1 MVHAMQNL
9 TIRAKLLLAFTLLLF
24 GTTGLGLFSIQ
35 RLSSVNAVVA
45 DMAENW
51 MPSGQVLGDVAVSLE
66 MLRINQSKLTMT
78 ERADMPQQAAALD
91 AAVAKIQAG
100 IRRYEP
106 LISPG
111 EEARLA
117 GVMRTAID
125 EYVSVSSAATVAA
138 RQGNQDLAGKIIFV
152 DSMRAIERARAA
164 VQELRQY
171 QTTQSGLASRAGQDL
186 GQMASWLISAVM
198 AIMVALCAGIGIALV
213 RGISVPV
220 TRLTQTMT
228 QLADHDTSVEIP
240 FVKRSDEIGGMAKAV
255 LVFKDNMLRADSLAA
270 TQQDEQAQKEKRST
284 ALVGLVRDFERDV
297 GDMVGILSS
306 ASTELEATA
315 RSMSA
320 TAGQTNNQASE
331 VTASANE
338 ASGGVQTVASA
349 AEELSASIGEISRQ
363 VSQATGVAARAVENA
378 RQTDM
383 TVRALSEGATRI
395 GQVVELISNIA
406 GQTNLLAL
414 NATIEA
420 ARAGEAGKGFAV
432 VASEVKNLAAQTS
445 KATEEIGS
453 QITQIQAATRD
464 AVAAIQG
471 IATTIDEVNSI
482 TGSIAAAVEE
492 QGAATS
498 EIARTVQQTARA
510 TEAVTHTIAA
520 VSAGASDTGAAAGQV
535 LSAASELS
543 RQSEG
548 LTGMVGNFVS
558 KVRAA

>member
-1 MVHAMQNL
+1 MQSL
-9 TIRAKLLLAFTLLLF
+9 TVRAKLLLAFALLLCS
-24 GTTGLGLFSIQ
+24 TIGLGLFSIQ
-35 RLSSVNAVVA
+35 RLTGVNAVVT
-45 DMAENW
+45 DLSGNW
-51 MPSGQVLGDVAVSLE
+51 MRSGQILGDVAVNMELV
-66 MLRINQSKLTMT
+66 RINQSRLAAT
-78 ERADMPQQAAALD
+78 EQAELAQQAAAVE
-91 AAVAKIQAG
+91 ASIGKVQAEL
-100 IRRYEP
+100 RRYEP
-106 LISPG
+106 LIGPG
-111 EEARLA
+111 EERQLA
-117 GVMRTAID
+117 SAARTAID
-125 EYVSVSSAATVAA
+125 EYIAASAPAITAA
-138 RQGNQDLAGKIIFV
+138 RQGRQEQAFKVIFV
-152 DSMRAIERARAA
+152 DSMRAMERARAA
-164 VQELRQY
+164 LQELRQF
-171 QTTQSGLASRAGQDL
+171 QTRAAGQAAEA
-186 GQMASWLISAVM
+186 GEAMGNTASWMIGVVLTLLAGFCI
-198 AIMVALCAGIGIALV
+198 AIGYALV
-213 RGISVPV
+213 RTISVPV
-220 TRLTQTMT
+220 TQLTQTMGK
-228 QLADHDTSVEIP
+228 LAEHDTSVEVP
-240 FVKRSDEIGGMAKAV
+240 FLKRADEIGGMAKAV
-255 LVFKDNMLRADSLAA
+255 MVFKENMIRADKLAVE
-270 TQQDEQAQKEKRST
+270 QKNEQARKEQRAS
-284 ALVGLVRDFERDV
+284 ALVALVRDFEREV
-297 GDMVGILSS
+297 GDMVGVLSS

-363 VSQATGVAARAVENA
+363 VSQATNVAARAVENA

-383 TVRALSEGATRI
+383 TVRALAEGATRI

-445 KATEEIGS
+445 KATEEIGA
-453 QITQIQAATRD
+453 QITQIQAATRE
-464 AVAAIQG
+464 AVSAIEG

-492 QGAATS
+492 QGAATG

-548 LTGMVGNFVS
+548 LTGMVGTFIS

>member
-1 MVHAMQNL
+1 MQSL
-9 TIRAKLLLAFTLLLF
+9 TIRAKLLLAFTLLLC
-24 GTTGLGLFSIQ
+24 GTIGLGLFSMQ
-35 RLSSVNAVVA
+35 RLSGVNAVVR
-45 DMAENW
+45 DMATNW
-51 MPSGQVLGDVAVSLE
+51 MPSGQVLGDLAVNLE
-66 MLRINQSKLTMT
+66 ILRISQSKLATA
-78 ERADMPQQAAALD
+78 EKDDLPQQ
-91 AAVAKIQAG
+91 VSSIEGYIGKVQADL
-100 IRRYEP
+100 RRYEP
-106 LISPG
+106 MVSAG
-111 EEARLA
+111 EEQRLA
-117 GVMRTAID
+117 SAMRSSIEQYISASAPAI
-125 EYVSVSSAATVAA
+125 TAA
-138 RQGNQDLAGKIIFV
+138 RQGQPDLVNKIVFV
-152 DSMRAIERARAA
+152 DSFRSMDQARTAIQEVRRFQSIGAGRAS
-164 VQELRQY
+164 EL
-171 QTTQSGLASRAGQDL
+171 GQDL
-186 GQMASWLISAVM
+186 GQTASWLITAVM
-198 AIMVALCAGIGIALV
+198 LLLAALCTGIGMALV
-213 RGISVPV
+213 KGVSNPITS
-220 TRLTQTMT
+220 LTQVMSR
-228 QLADHDTSVEIP
+228 LAEQDMKVEVP
-240 FVKRSDEIGGMAKAV
+240 FVHRGDEMGGMAKAV
-255 LVFKDNMLRADSLAA
+255 LVFKENMIRADALAG
-270 TQQDEQAQKEKRST
+270 QQKAEQVRKEER
-284 ALVGLVRDFERDV
+284 AAAMVALVRDFEREV

-320 TAGQTNNQASE
+320 TAGQTNNQAAE

-363 VSQATGVAARAVENA
+363 VAQATNVAGKAVENA

-383 TVRALSEGATRI
+383 TVRALAEGATRI
-395 GQVVELISNIA
+395 GQVVELINSIA

-445 KATEEIGS
+445 KATEEIGA

-464 AVAAIQG
+464 AVSAIQG

-492 QGAATS
+492 QGAATG

-510 TEAVTHTIAA
+510 TEAVTHTIAS

-548 LTGMVGNFVS
+548 LTGMVGTFIT

>member
-1 MVHAMQNL
+1 MQSL
-9 TIRAKLLLAFTLLLF
+9 TIRAKLLLAFTLLLL

-35 RLSSVNAVVA
+35 RLAGVNAVVRDLA
-45 DMAENW
+45 TNW
-51 MPSGQVLGDVAVSLE
+51 LPSGQVLGDVAVNLE
-66 MLRINQSKLTMT
+66 MLRLNQYRLMVT
-78 ERADMPQQAAALD
+78 EREDIPRQITALEAATSRVRD
-91 AAVAKIQAG
+91 A

-106 LISPG
+106 MVGPG
-111 EEARLA
+111 EERRLA
-117 GVMRTAID
+117 TAMTTAID
-125 EYVSVSSAATVAA
+125 SYVASTTAGTAAM
-138 RQGNQDLAGKIIFV
+138 RQGNQDLSAQVASESLRIMEG
-152 DSMRAIERARAA
+152 ARAA
-164 VQELRQY
+164 VQTLREF
-171 QTTQSGLASRAGQDL
+171 QTSGGTVASQAGQNL
-186 GQMASWLISAVM
+186 GEVASWLIGVVM
-198 AIMVALCAGIGIALV
+198 AVMVALCVAVGIALV

-228 QLADHDTSVEIP
+228 RLADHDTSVEIP
-240 FVKRSDEIGGMAKAV
+240 FVKRADEIGGMAKAV
-255 LVFKDNMLRADSLAA
+255 LVFKENMLRADSLAA
-270 TQQDEQAQKEKRST
+270 AQQDEQAHKEKRSA
-284 ALVGLVRDFERDV
+284 ALVTLVRDFERDV
-297 GDMVGILSS
+297 GDTVGILSS

-492 QGAATS
+492 QGAATN

-548 LTGMVGNFVS
+548 LTGMVGTFVS